1 MAWFRHHYY
10 CDACDGTWLAHT
22 SVYQEDDCP
31 FCQARDKLPYRTD
44 DWTLIIEQDVDGYV
58 VLASAETADDE
69 PDYRPVATF
78 RSRELAGS

>member
-44 DWTLIIEQDVDGYV
+44 D
-58 VLASAETADDE
+58 
-69 PDYRPVATF
+69 
-78 RSRELAGS
+78 